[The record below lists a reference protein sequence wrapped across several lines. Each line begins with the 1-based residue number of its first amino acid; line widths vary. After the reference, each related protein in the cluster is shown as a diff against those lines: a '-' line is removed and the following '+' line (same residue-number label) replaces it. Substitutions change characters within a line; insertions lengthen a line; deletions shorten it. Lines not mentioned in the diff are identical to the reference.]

1 MNISAPF
8 IHRPIATALL
18 MVGLL
23 VGGLVAYPL
32 LPVAALPNVNYPTL
46 TGHGAAAGR
55 RSADHGVHGGVAARA
70 AVRRDPGPHPD
81 DVARARSATPRSPCS
96 SI

>member
-23 VGGLVAYPL
+23 LGGWS
-32 LPVAALPNVNYPTL
+32 L
-46 TGHGAAAGR
+46 TGCFRSR
-55 RSADHGVHGGVAARA
+55 RCRM
-70 AVRRDPGPHPD
+70 
-81 DVARARSATPRSPCS
+81 
-96 SI
+96 